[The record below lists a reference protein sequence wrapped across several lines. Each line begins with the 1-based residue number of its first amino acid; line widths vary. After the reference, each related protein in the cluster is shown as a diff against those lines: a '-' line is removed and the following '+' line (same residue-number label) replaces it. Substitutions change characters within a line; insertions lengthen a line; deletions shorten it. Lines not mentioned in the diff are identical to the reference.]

1 MRLPSSSSLLL
12 LCWSVGCA
20 DDAGDSGQSAACVP
34 SMSVVT
40 DIDETL
46 TVSDGEWFS
55 QLSDPTYDPAL
66 RPDGDALL
74 RAYADLGY
82 RVVYITARGE
92 DTTLSDGRTA
102 RQATQDWL
110 VAHGFPGEPTD
121 LFLAEGYGAIG
132 DTAVAYKS
140 SVLAALSERG
150 QPAEWAYGNAE
161 TDTLAW
167 QEGGV
172 ADDHIFLVGERAGTM
187 GVVGLT
193 DDEAYTTHMA
203 GQMAAVQPTEC
214 AR

>member
-1 MRLPSSSSLLL
+1 MFALLCLRLPASCATLYSGGVSIAQFRPPSSPFP
-12 LCWSVGCA
+12 
-20 DDAGDSGQSAACVP
+20 DFFRAGPHS
-34 SMSVVT
+34 
-40 DIDETL
+40 
-46 TVSDGEWFS
+46 
-55 QLSDPTYDPAL
+55 
-66 RPDGDALL
+66 
-74 RAYADLGY
+74 
-82 RVVYITARGE
+82 
-92 DTTLSDGRTA
+92 
-102 RQATQDWL
+102 
-110 VAHGFPGEPTD
+110 
-121 LFLAEGYGAIG
+121 
-132 DTAVAYKS
+132 
-140 SVLAALSERG
+140 G